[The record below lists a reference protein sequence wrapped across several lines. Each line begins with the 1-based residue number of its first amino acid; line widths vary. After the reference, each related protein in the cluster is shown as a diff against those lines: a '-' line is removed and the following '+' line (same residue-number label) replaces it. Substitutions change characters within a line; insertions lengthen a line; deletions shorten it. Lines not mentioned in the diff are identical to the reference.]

1 MKIEINVDET
11 QMKDVLEK
19 ELSELPKD
27 VIREIITESIRE
39 YFAVD
44 GYKNTRDLFIDENN
58 NYGYREKSPSGLLK
72 ELIKGC
78 DVSKL
83 QEVVDEGIEVL
94 KRDNERILRDVL
106 CDMLVGGLTNE
117 YSFRESL
124 RRAISEETCRCV

>member
-39 YFAVD
+39 YFTVD

-58 NYGYREKSPSGLLK
+58 RYGYREESPSGLLK
-72 ELIKGC
+72 DLLKGC

-94 KRDNERILRDVL
+94 KKDKERILREVL
-106 CDMLVGGLTNE
+106 CDLLVIGLTNT
-117 YSFRESL
+117 YNFGDCL
-124 RRAISEETCRCV
+124 HRAISEQTCRCV